1 MGVGGDGVKLMKSG
15 FIGQRM
21 QQEGISG
28 LQVSTNKPEVKYF
41 CGTRGTG
48 PKPSVKAHCGYRA
61 VSI

>member
-48 PKPSVKAHCGYRA
+48 PKPSVKAHCG
-61 VSI
+61 

>member
-1 MGVGGDGVKLMKSG
+1 
-15 FIGQRM
+15 M

-48 PKPSVKAHCGYRA
+48 PCTLTESFVQASLFPSAERA
-61 VSI
+61 KREKYVNSTRV

>member
-28 LQVSTNKPEVKYF
+28 LQVSTNKPEVISAAREEQ
-41 CGTRGTG
+41 GLSL
-48 PKPSVKAHCGYRA
+48 P
-61 VSI
+61 